1 MKEAP
6 FLKSLQALSASN
18 WKAMSEPCAE
28 RDKTLAFDLGF
39 YLRWVK
45 QGKDGRPQKRVPKKD
60 LILTRAVYGNPS
72 K

>member
-1 MKEAP
+1 
-6 FLKSLQALSASN
+6 
-18 WKAMSEPCAE
+18 MSEPCAE